1 MKAVLLGLALIFAV
15 SAPAFAE
22 PVRVPP
28 AIDTVRGCDQPHYPM
43 VSRRL
48 SEQGAVILR
57 FLVAPD
63 GSVQNGMVSTSSGFE
78 RLDRAAL
85 DSLSQCRFNPA
96 TIDGQ
101 ISPEPAW
108 ALVRYVWKLE
118 EGAGDI
124 TPGDHNWYLLAG
136 DKNAMFVADEYSASS
151 KDGVVT
157 FVESEIFYTMTH
169 MDKIDSPIRRF
180 DSQQAIDCGK
190 KQTRMTAIGLID
202 DANHVIAKTPLPDG
216 QPWVAIQPDSPAQAA
231 SDLFCEGR
239 YNTLM
244 VRKDKDIY
252 KVQQIY
258 LSAVKDIQ

>member
-1 MKAVLLGLALIFAV
+1 MKAFLLTLLMLSAI
-15 SAPAFAE
+15 SAPSFAE

-48 SEQGAVILR
+48 SEQGSVIMR

-78 RLDRAAL
+78 RLDKAAL

-101 ISPEPAW
+101 TDPQPQW

-136 DKNAMFVADEYSASS
+136 DKDAMFVADEYSASS
-151 KDGVVT
+151 KDGMVV
-157 FVESEIFYTMTH
+157 FAESKILYTMSH
-169 MDKIDSPIRRF
+169 MDKIDTPIRRL
-180 DSQQAIDCGK
+180 DTRQAIDCGK

-202 DANHVIAKTPLPDG
+202 DNNHVITSAAVPDS
-216 QPWVAIQPDSPAQAA
+216 QPWVAIEPDSPAQAA
-231 SDLFCEGR
+231 SDLFCDGR

-258 LSAVKDIQ
+258 LNAVKGLQ

>member
-1 MKAVLLGLALIFAV
+1 MKSVLLGLLTLLTI
-15 SAPAFAE
+15 SAPAFAD
-22 PVRVPP
+22 PVIVPP
-28 AIDTVRGCDQPHYPM
+28 AIDTVRGCDKPHYPL

-48 SEQGAVILR
+48 SEQGSVVLR

-63 GSVQNGMVSTSSGFE
+63 GSVQKGMVTTSSGFE
-78 RLDRAAL
+78 RLDQAAL

-101 ISPEPAW
+101 IDPEPAW

-118 EGAGDI
+118 EGAGDVP
-124 TPGDHNWYLLAG
+124 PGDHSWYLLAG

-151 KDGVVT
+151 KDGVIS
-157 FVESEIFYTMTH
+157 FIESEIFYTMTH
-169 MDKIDSPIRRF
+169 MDKIDTPIRRF

-190 KQTRMTAIGLID
+190 KLTRMTAIGLID
-202 DANHVIAKTPLPDG
+202 DNNHVIVSSPLPAE

-231 SDLFCEGR
+231 ADLFCDGH

-252 KVQQIY
+252 QVQQVY
-258 LSAVKDIQ
+258 LNAVKGLQ

>member
-1 MKAVLLGLALIFAV
+1 MKAVLLGLFMISVL
-15 SAPAFAE
+15 SAPAFAD

-28 AIDTVRGCDQPHYPM
+28 AIDTVRGCDKPHYPL

-48 SEQGAVILR
+48 SEQGSVVLR

-63 GSVQNGMVSTSSGFE
+63 GSVQKGMVSTSSGFD
-78 RLDRAAL
+78 RLDQAAL

-101 ISPEPAW
+101 TDPEPAW

-118 EGAGDI
+118 EGAGDVP
-124 TPGDHNWYLLAG
+124 PGDHSWYLLAG
-136 DKNAMFVADEYSASS
+136 DKNTMFVADEYSASS
-151 KDGVVT
+151 KDGVVS
-157 FVESEIFYTMTH
+157 FIESEIFYSMTH
-169 MDKIDSPIRRF
+169 MDKIDTPIRRF

-202 DANHVIAKTPLPDG
+202 DANHVITSATLPAG
-216 QPWVAIQPDSPAQAA
+216 QPWVAIQPDSPAMAA
-231 SDLFCEGR
+231 FDLLCEGH

-244 VRKDKDIY
+244 ARKDKDIY
-252 KVQQIY
+252 QVQLVY
-258 LSAVKDIQ
+258 LNAAKGIQ